1 MARRAAEARVNT
13 AVRNAVPLGLA
24 AVLALLSMI
33 SPFSIDTFFP
43 SFRAMQAEFRL
54 SDLSIQQ
61 TLTAYMLPYAV
72 MSLVHGPMSDAFGR
86 RVIVLWGLSLYALAS
101 LACAFAPT
109 FYALLAFRAL
119 QGMTA
124 GTGLTVGRAI
134 IRDLYDG
141 PEAQRLMSA
150 VTMIFSVAPA
160 IAPLIGGWIH
170 VAFGWRAVFG
180 FLAALGV
187 AVVLASWVKL
197 PETLPP
203 QRRTAASF
211 GGLAA
216 LSWRI
221 MRTREFV
228 MLALAGGLNFGAVL
242 AYVGSAPAIVLDN
255 WKLTETQFHWLFI
268 PVIGGFTLG
277 ALLSGR
283 MAGRLSQS
291 RQVALGFATT
301 IGTSGLAALLHA
313 TLASPPPIPLQQ
325 LLLATSS
332 IGVQL
337 VFPVLTLRVL
347 DMFPANRGSAASVQT
362 FIQLLVAS
370 AIIGFVAPAIH
381 GSMLWLTFGSMVA
394 ATVAVFLYFGAA
406 RFGGARP
413 RVVA

>member
-1 MARRAAEARVNT
+1 MNT

-72 MSLVHGPMSDAFGR
+72 MSLVHGPLSDAFGR
-86 RVIVLWGLSLYALAS
+86 RVVVLWGLSLYALAS

-150 VTMIFSVAPA
+150 VTMIFSIAPA
-160 IAPLIGGWIH
+160 IAPLVGGWIH

-187 AVVLASWVKL
+187 AVVFASWVKL

-255 WKLTETQFHWLFI
+255 WRLSETQFHWLFI
-268 PVIGGFTLG
+268 PIIGGFTLG
-277 ALLSGR
+277 AIFSGR
-283 MAGRLSQS
+283 MAGRMSGS
-291 RQVALGFATT
+291 RQVALGFGVT
-301 IGTSGLAALLHA
+301 IGASAIAASLHASLAA
-313 TLASPPPIPLQQ
+313 PPPILLQQ
-325 LLLATSS
+325 LLMTFGSV
-332 IGVQL
+332 GVQL
-337 VFPVLTLRVL
+337 VFPVLTLRVM
-347 DMFPANRGSAASVQT
+347 DMFPASRGSAASVQT

-370 AIIGFVAPAIH
+370 TMIGFVVPAIH
-381 GSMLWLTFGSMVA
+381 GSMFWLTFGSMVA
-394 ATVAVFLYFGAA
+394 AALAALLYFGAA
-406 RFGGARP
+406 RVGDGRP
-413 RVVA
+413 RVAA

>member
-1 MARRAAEARVNT
+1 LNT
-13 AVRNAVPLGLA
+13 AIRNAVPLGLA

-43 SFRAMQAEFRL
+43 SFRAMQAEFRI

-61 TLTAYMLPYAV
+61 TLTAYMLPYAI
-72 MSLVHGPMSDAFGR
+72 MSLVHGPLSDAFGR
-86 RVIVLWGLSLYALAS
+86 RVVVLWGLSLYALAS

-180 FLAALGV
+180 FLALLGV
-187 AVVLASWVKL
+187 AVVFASWVKL

-203 QRRTAASF
+203 QRRTSAGF
-211 GGLAA
+211 GGLVA

-291 RQVALGFATT
+291 RQVAFGFATT
-301 IGTSGLAALLHA
+301 IGASALAAMLHA
-313 TLASPPPIPLQQ
+313 TLAAPPPILAQQ
-325 LLLATSS
+325 LLMATSS

-362 FIQLLVAS
+362 FIQLLAAS
-370 AIIGFVAPAIH
+370 AIIGFAVPAIH
-381 GSMLWLTFGSMVA
+381 GSLFWLTFGSMTAASVA
-394 ATVAVFLYFGAA
+394 LCLYFGAA
-406 RFGGARP
+406 RFGGTRP
-413 RVVA
+413 RVLA

>member
-1 MARRAAEARVNT
+1 MNT
-13 AVRNAVPLGLA
+13 AQRNAVPLGLA
-24 AVLALLSMI
+24 AVLAMLSMV

-43 SFRAMQAEFRL
+43 SFRAMQAEFRI

-72 MSLVHGPMSDAFGR
+72 MSLVHGPLSDAFGR
-86 RVIVLWGLSLYALAS
+86 RVVVLWGLSLYALAS
-101 LACAFAPT
+101 LACAFAPS
-109 FYALLAFRAL
+109 FPALLAFRAM

-124 GTGLTVGRAI
+124 GAGLTVGRAI

-180 FLAALGV
+180 FLFVLGV
-187 AVVLASWVKL
+187 GVVVASWLKL

-203 QRRTAASF
+203 GRRSPLGFA
-211 GGLAA
+211 GLAA
-216 LSWRI
+216 LTWRI
-221 MRTREFV
+221 LRTREFV
-228 MLALAGGLNFGAVL
+228 MMALAGGLNFGAVL
-242 AYVGSAPAIVLDN
+242 AYVGSAPSIVLDN
-255 WKLTETQFHWLFI
+255 WRLTATQFHWLFI
-268 PVIGGFTLG
+268 PIIGGFTLG

-283 MAGRLSQS
+283 MAGRLPQS

-301 IGTSGLAALLHA
+301 IGASATATLLHA
-313 TLASPPPIPLQQ
+313 ILAAPPPILLQQ
-325 LLLATSS
+325 LLMTLGSV
-332 IGVQL
+332 GVQL
-337 VFPVLTLRVL
+337 VFPVLTLRIL

-370 AIIGFVAPAIH
+370 TVIGLLVPALH
-381 GSMLWLTFGSMVA
+381 GSMLWLTFGSTTATIGSMLLWNRVAHAGVSRPGVA
-394 ATVAVFLYFGAA
+394 A
-406 RFGGARP
+406 
-413 RVVA
+413 

>member
-1 MARRAAEARVNT
+1 VNT

-72 MSLVHGPMSDAFGR
+72 MSLVHGPLSDAFGR
-86 RVIVLWGLSLYALAS
+86 RPIVLWGLSLYALAS
-101 LACAFAPT
+101 LACAFAPS

-141 PEAQRLMSA
+141 PEAQRLMSV
-150 VTMIFSVAPA
+150 VTMIFSIAPA
-160 IAPLIGGWIH
+160 IAPLVGGWIH

-180 FLAALGV
+180 FLAVLGV
-187 AVVLASWVKL
+187 AVVFASWVKL

-203 QRRTAASF
+203 ARRTAASF

-255 WKLTETQFHWLFI
+255 WKLSETQFHWLFV

-283 MAGRLSQS
+283 MAGRLPQS

-301 IGTSGLAALLHA
+301 IGASAVAALLHA
-313 TLASPPPIPLQQ
+313 TLAAPPPILLQQ
-325 LLLATSS
+325 LLLVINSV
-332 IGVQL
+332 GVQL

-370 AIIGFVAPAIH
+370 AIIGFIAPAIH
-381 GSMLWLTFGSMVA
+381 GSMLWLTFGSTLA
-394 ATVAVFLYFGAA
+394 ATVAALFFFGAA
-406 RFGGARP
+406 RVGGARP